1 VARIGVFICHCGHN
15 IAGVI
20 DVGRVVEAAKR
31 MPGVAYA
38 GDYIYCCS
46 DPGQAFIRQA
56 IKENRLTRVVV
67 GACSPRM
74 HEKTFQEVL
83 ASAGLNPF
91 LLEMANLREHCS
103 WVHSEA
109 KEEATEKAIDLI
121 RMAVAKASRAE
132 PLFAKPIPITKRALV
147 VGGGIAGIQAALD
160 IANAGFEVVLVE
172 REPTIGGK
180 MAKFDKTFPTLDC
193 ASCILTPRMVE
204 VAKHPNI
211 RLMTYAEVEEVKG
224 YAGNFEVRIRQKARK
239 VDHSKC
245 TGCGTCWQKCPTKV
259 PSEFDLGLGKRTAI
273 YIPFPQAVPPK
284 PVIDTANCRYMAY
297 LEFVRS
303 GREGKP
309 PPQCRI
315 CEKLCPTG
323 AINWDE
329 EDAIITERFGA
340 IVVAT
345 GYDLFDPS
353 QIPQYGYGRLNNVI
367 TSLEFERILNASGP
381 TGGRILLKDGRE
393 PKRVAIVHCVGSRD
407 LNYNEYCSKVCCMYS
422 MKYAHLIKERIP
434 DAEVYE
440 FYIDV
445 RSAGKGFEEFYN
457 RVLDEGVRFVRGK
470 VAEIFKGKD
479 GLSVRFEDTLTG
491 GRHVLSVDMVI
502 LACGLVPQRDA
513 EEVARIF
520 KLSRSPDGFFLEKH
534 PKLDPVNTHADGVF
548 LAGACIGPCDIPDAV
563 ARGSAAAAKAIGLLS
578 RDEILSEPMTAIVDI
593 SKCSGC
599 MLCEEICPFDAIE
612 PQVVRGKRVA
622 RVKEE
627 LCKGC
632 GSCAAACRSGAIN
645 LRGFTHQQLLAE
657 VEAL

>member
-1 VARIGVFICHCGHN
+1 MARIGVFICHCGHN
-15 IAGVI
+15 IAGSVDI
-20 DVGRVVEAAKR
+20 AKVVEAAKA

-38 GDYIYCCS
+38 TDYLYCCS
-46 DPGQAFIRQA
+46 EPGQAIIRQA

-74 HEKTFQEVL
+74 HEKTFQGVL

-91 LLEMANLREHCS
+91 LLEMANLREQCS
-103 WVHSEA
+103 WVHSDA
-109 KEEATEKAIDLI
+109 IEEATEKAIDLI

-132 PLFAKPIPITKRALV
+132 PLFSKPIPVTKRALV
-147 VGGGIAGIQAALD
+147 VGGGIAGMQAALD

-204 VAKHPNI
+204 LAKHPRI

-224 YAGNFEVRIRQKARK
+224 YPGNFEARIRQRARK

-297 LEFVRS
+297 LEFVR
-303 GREGKP
+303 GGGEGKP

-315 CEKLCPTG
+315 CERLCPTG

-329 EDAIITERFGA
+329 EDQIITERFGA

-345 GYDLFDPS
+345 GYELFDPS
-353 QIPQYGYGRLNNVI
+353 RIPQYGYGRLDNVV

-381 TGGRILLKDGRE
+381 TGGRILLRDGRE

-407 LNYNEYCSKVCCMYS
+407 LNYNEHCSKVCCMYS
-422 MKYAHLIKERIP
+422 MKYAHLIRERIP

-457 RVLDEGVRFVRGK
+457 RVLEEGVRFVRGR
-470 VAEIFKGKD
+470 VAEISKGGN
-479 GLSVRFEDTLTG
+479 GLLVRFEDTLG
-491 GRHVLSVDMVI
+491 GTKHALEVDMAI

-534 PKLDPVNTHADGVF
+534 PKLDPVNTHSDGIF

-563 ARGSAAAAKAIGLLS
+563 AKGSAAAAKAIGLLAQDS
-578 RDEILSEPMTAIVDI
+578 ILSEPMTAIVDMA
-593 SKCSGC
+593 KCSGC
-599 MLCEEICPFDAIE
+599 MLCEEVCPFDAIE
-612 PQVVRGKRVA
+612 PQVVRGRRVA
-622 RVKEE
+622 RVSEE

>member
-15 IAGVI
+15 IAESVDI
-20 DVGRVVEAAKR
+20 AKALEAAR
-31 MPGVAYA
+31 DLPGVVYA
-38 GDYIYCCS
+38 GDYQYYCS
-46 DPGQAFIRQA
+46 EPGQAAIRQA
-56 IKENRLTRVVV
+56 IRDHGLTRVVI

-74 HEKTFQEVL
+74 HERTFQEVL
-83 ASAGLNPF
+83 SSAGLNPF
-91 LLEMANLREHCS
+91 LLEIANLREHCS
-103 WVHSEA
+103 WVHSEE
-109 KEEATEKAIDLI
+109 KGEATEKAIDLI

-132 PLFAKPIPITKRALV
+132 ALFAKPIPVTKRALV

-204 VAKHPNI
+204 LAKHPNI
-211 RLMTYAEVEEVKG
+211 RLLTYAEVEDVKG
-224 YAGNFEVRIRQKARK
+224 YSGNFEVRIRQKARK
-239 VDHSKC
+239 VDHEKC

-297 LEFVRS
+297 LEFISS

-315 CEKLCPTG
+315 CERLCPTG
-323 AINWDE
+323 AIDWDE
-329 EDAIITERFGA
+329 EDEILSEKFGA

-353 QIPQYGYGRLNNVI
+353 SIPQYGYGRFANVV
-367 TSLEFERILNASGP
+367 TSLEFERLLNASGP
-381 TGGRILLKDGRE
+381 TGGRILLKNGLE
-393 PKRVAIVHCVGSRD
+393 PKRVAIIHCVGSRD

-422 MKYAHLIKERIP
+422 MKYAYLIKERIP

-457 RVLDEGVRFVRGK
+457 RVLGDGIKFVRGK
-470 VAEIFKGKD
+470 VAEILQGRD
-479 GLSVRFEDTLTG
+479 GLSLRFEDTLTG
-491 GRHVLSVDMVI
+491 NRHVLAVDMVI
-502 LACGLVPQRDA
+502 LSCGLIPQRDA
-513 EEVARIF
+513 EEIARIF
-520 KLSRSPDGFFLEKH
+520 KLSRGPDGFFLEKH
-534 PKLDPVNTHADGVF
+534 LKLDPVNTHTDGIF
-548 LAGACIGPCDIPDAV
+548 LAGACIAPCDIPDAV
-563 ARGSAAAAKAIGLLS
+563 AKGSAAAAKAIGLLS
-578 RDEILSEPMTAIVDI
+578 QEELLSEPLTAIVDL

-599 MLCEEICPFDAIE
+599 MLCEEVCPFEAIE
-612 PQVVRGKRVA
+612 PQTVKEKTVA
-622 RVKEE
+622 KVKEE

-632 GSCAAACRSGAIN
+632 GACAAACRSGAIN

-657 VEAL
+657 VEAI